1 MIKPWKISRV
11 YKIFSATICPQSVI
25 GWKWKYWKTSGS
37 LVILNNNT
45 PPTPPPKKR
54 QQQQQQPI
62 LVTCHCA
69 CGCRYILISALL
81 TQNEAI
87 VNFALKP
94 YTLHFILKYLLLRR
108 RYFFIQTNILLCIEA
123 GWSEYFPS
131 DLP

>member
-1 MIKPWKISRV
+1 MIP
-11 YKIFSATICPQSVI
+11 
-25 GWKWKYWKTSGS
+25 
-37 LVILNNNT
+37 NNNT
-45 PPTPPPKKR
+45 PPPPKKR
-54 QQQQQQPI
+54 QQQQQQQPI

-94 YTLHFILKYLLLRR
+94 YTLHFILKY
-108 RYFFIQTNILLCIEA
+108 FFIQTNILLCIEA